1 MKIPLKYT
9 LRNFRTRRLT
19 TALTIA
25 GVALVAFVFSAVLMM
40 AYGVQRTLVATGSEA
55 NVIILRKAAN
65 AEITSIIDREQA
77 NIIRSLPFIARG
89 DEGRALA
96 AGEIVVVINLPYQ
109 SGDGFGNLSVR
120 GVERESF
127 QLRPQVRLIEGRM
140 FAWGSR
146 EIIVGRATSTRF
158 SGTSVG
164 QELRFGGD
172 QWKIVGIFDTD
183 GSGFDSEVWGDGDQ
197 LGQAFGRPVYSSV
210 TLRLEGAELYTSFAE
225 AFGKEIRLQSF
236 EAKREKQFYEE
247 QSELMA
253 TFIRVLGIAITVI
266 FSLGAMIGAMI
277 TMYAAVA
284 NRTVEIGTLRAL
296 GFQRRS
302 IMNAFLVESLTLSLG
317 GGLIGLILASTL
329 QFFSVSMINFG
340 SFSELAFT
348 FALSP
353 EIVIASLSFS
363 VLMGLLGGFLP
374 SVRAARMNIVSA
386 LRAS

>member
-1 MKIPLKYT
+1 MRIPLKYT

-19 TALTIA
+19 TGLTIA
-25 GVALVAFVFSAVLMM
+25 GVALVAFVFTAVLMM
-40 AYGVQRTLVATGSEA
+40 AHGVQRTLVATGSDA
-55 NVIILRKAAN
+55 NVIVLRKAAN

-89 DEGRALA
+89 DDNRALA
-96 AGEIVVVINLPYQ
+96 AGEIVVVINLSYQ

-140 FAWGSR
+140 FEWGSR

-158 SGTSVG
+158 AGTSVG
-164 QELRFGGD
+164 EELRFGGD

-210 TLRLEGAELYTSFAE
+210 TLRLEGEGAYTSFAE
-225 AFGKEIRLQSF
+225 TFEKEIRLQSF
-236 EAKREKQFYEE
+236 EAKREKQFYAE

-253 TFIRVLGIAITVI
+253 TFISVLGIAITVI

-277 TMYAAVA
+277 TMYAAVS
-284 NRTVEIGTLRAL
+284 NRTVEIGMLRAL
-296 GFQRRS
+296 GFRRRS
-302 IMNAFLVESLTLSLG
+302 VMSAFLVESLTLSLA

-329 QFFSVSMINFG
+329 QFFSISMINFG
-340 SFSELAFT
+340 SFAELAFS
-348 FALSP
+348 FSLSP
-353 EIVIASLSFS
+353 EIAIGSLLFS
-363 VLMGLLGGFLP
+363 LLMGLLGGFLP
-374 SVRAARMNIVSA
+374 SIRAAQMDIVSA
-386 LRAS
+386 LRET